1 MMLFHLLQTI
11 PDFATVVPDGAAL
24 FDAFQHPVH
33 ISPADW
39 SVMAQQFETDV
50 FADFRSFFNNFIE
63 SGQVWAL
70 IVGVIIGYLL
80 RGLTSY
86 G

>member
-1 MMLFHLLQTI
+1 MLFHLLQTI
-11 PDFATVVPDGAAL
+11 PDIAVTMPDVSMWTASVHHG
-24 FDAFQHPVH
+24 FH

-39 SVMAQQFETDV
+39 SVVAQQFDTDV
-50 FADFRSFFNNFIE
+50 FADFRNFFNNFIE

-70 IVGVIIGYLL
+70 IIGVIIGYLL
-80 RGLTSY
+80 KGLTSY

>member
-1 MMLFHLLQTI
+1 MMLFHLLQAI
-11 PDFATVVPDGAAL
+11 PDLIVTLPDGATWMES
-24 FDAFQHPVH
+24 FQHAIH

-39 SVMAQQFETDV
+39 SLVAQQFETDV

>member
-1 MMLFHLLQTI
+1 MHH
-11 PDFATVVPDGAAL
+11 
-24 FDAFQHPVH
+24 AFH

-39 SVMAQQFETDV
+39 VFVAQQFETDV
-50 FADFRSFFNNFIE
+50 FADFRAFFNNFIE

-70 IVGVIIGYLL
+70 IIGIILGYLL
-80 RGLTSY
+80 KGLTSY